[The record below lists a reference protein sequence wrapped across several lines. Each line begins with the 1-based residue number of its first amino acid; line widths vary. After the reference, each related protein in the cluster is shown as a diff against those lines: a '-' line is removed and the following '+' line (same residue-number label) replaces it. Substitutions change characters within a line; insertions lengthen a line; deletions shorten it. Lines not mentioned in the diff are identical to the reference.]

1 MSKKATGIL
10 NAHYAIYDP
19 KTKVYGVPQPIKDLE
34 TLSITGTYAE
44 GSNYADN
51 LRNIYIK
58 ELVGAD
64 LSLTFSSISRAIEAE
79 LTGQVFDKC
88 EVAYSTNVTAPQ
100 VALLFEKTY
109 SDGSTDRI
117 VYYNCKLSKD
127 NENGETK
134 GDSFNFVEDT
144 LSGQAIPMSETVKT
158 KENVAKNV
166 DLNGIL
172 KYVIASDSLASAST
186 DTAYKKRY
194 DDFFKKIQFKGVAQA
209 D

>member
-10 NAHYAIYDP
+10 NAHYAIYNP
-19 KTKVYGVPQPIKDLE
+19 KTKVYAMPKAIKDLE
-34 TLSITGTYAE
+34 SLSITETYAE

-51 LRNIYIK
+51 LRNIYLK

-64 LSLTFSSISRAIEAE
+64 LSLTFSNISREIEAE
-79 LTGQVFDKC
+79 LTGQGFDKG
-88 EVAYSTNVTAPQ
+88 EVAYSTNANAPRI
-100 VALLFEKTY
+100 ALLFEKTY

-134 GDSFNFVEDT
+134 TDSFNFVEDT

-158 KENVAKNV
+158 KESQGTDVPL
-166 DLNGIL
+166 DGIL
-172 KYVIASDSLASAST
+172 KYVVASDGFQTS
-186 DTAYKKRY
+186 DTAHKKRY
-194 DDFFKKIQFKGVAQA
+194 DDFFKKVQFKGVAQ

>member
-10 NAHYAIYDP
+10 NAHYAVYDP
-19 KTKVYGVPQPIKDLE
+19 AKKVYGTPKAIKDLE
-34 TLSITGTYAE
+34 SLSITETYAE

-58 ELVGAD
+58 ELIGAD

-79 LTGQVFDKC
+79 LTGQGFEKG
-88 EVAYSTNVTAPQ
+88 EVAYSTNANAPRI
-100 VALLFEKTY
+100 ALLFEKTY

-134 GDSFNFVEDT
+134 TDSFNFVEDT
-144 LSGQAIPMSETVKT
+144 LSGQAIPMSETVKSKDNGT
-158 KENVAKNV
+158 DVPL
-166 DLNGIL
+166 DGIL
-172 KYVIASDSLASAST
+172 KYVIASDGFTSN
-186 DTAYKKRY
+186 DTEYKKRY
-194 DDFFKKIQFKGVAQA
+194 DNFFNRVQFKGVNYVA
-209 D
+209 

>member
-19 KTKVYGVPQPIKDLE
+19 TKKIFNAPKPIKDLE
-34 TLSITGTYAE
+34 SLSITESYAE

-64 LSLTFSSISRAIEAE
+64 LSLTFSNISREIESD
-79 LTGQVFDKC
+79 LTGQSYEKG
-88 EVAYSTNVTAPQ
+88 ELAYSTSANAPQ

-109 SDGSTDRI
+109 SDGTSDRV

-134 GDSFNFVEDT
+134 TDSFNFVEDT
-144 LSGQAIPMSETVKT
+144 LSGQAIPMSENVKT
-158 KENVAKNV
+158 KDPNGTAVT
-166 DLNGIL
+166 LTGIL
-172 KYVIASDSLASAST
+172 KYVIASDGFQSSEAAQ
-186 DTAYKKRY
+186 KKRFE
-194 DDFFKKIQFKGVAQA
+194 DFFNKVQFKGIAQ

>member
-19 KTKVYGVPQPIKDLE
+19 KTKVYGKPTAIKDLE
-34 TLSITGTYAE
+34 TLSITETYAE

-64 LSLTFSSISRAIEAE
+64 LSLTFSNISREIEAA
-79 LTGQVFDKC
+79 LTGQTYLNGELEYKTSAV
-88 EVAYSTNVTAPQ
+88 APQ
-100 VALLFEKTY
+100 IALLFEKTY
-109 SDGSTDRI
+109 SDGTSDRI

-134 GDSFNFVEDT
+134 TDSFNFVEDT

-158 KENVAKNV
+158 KDQGTNVTLDGV
-166 DLNGIL
+166 L
-172 KYVIASDSLASAST
+172 KYVMDSASA
-186 DTAYKKRY
+186 TATSNADAKKRF
-194 DDFFKKIQFKGVAQA
+194 DNFFNRVQFKGIAHT

>member
-19 KTKVYGVPQPIKDLE
+19 KTKVYGKPTAIKDLE
-34 TLSITGTYAE
+34 TLSITETYAE

-64 LSLTFSSISRAIEAE
+64 LSLTFSSISRAIEAD
-79 LTGQVFDKC
+79 LTGQGFEKG
-88 EVAYSTNVTAPQ
+88 EVAYSTNANAPQ

-134 GDSFNFVEDT
+134 TDSFNFVEDT
-144 LSGQAIPMSETVKT
+144 LSGQAIPMSGTVST
-158 KENVAKNV
+158 KETAGTPVPL
-166 DLNGIL
+166 DGIL
-172 KYVIASDSLASAST
+172 KYVVASDGFQTS
-186 DTAYKKRY
+186 DTAQKKRY
-194 DDFFKKIQFKGVAQA
+194 EDFFKKVQFKGIAQ

>member
-10 NAHYAIYDP
+10 NAHYAVYDQAKQVYATP
-19 KTKVYGVPQPIKDLE
+19 KAIKDLE
-34 TLSITGTYAE
+34 SLSITESYAE

-51 LRNIYIK
+51 LRNIYLK

-64 LSLTFSSISRAIEAE
+64 LSLTFSNISREIEAE
-79 LTGQVFDKC
+79 LTGQGFDKG
-88 EVAYSTNVTAPQ
+88 EVAYSTNANAPRI
-100 VALLFEKTY
+100 ALLFEKTY

-127 NENGETK
+127 NENGESKT
-134 GDSFNFVEDT
+134 DSFNFVEDS
-144 LSGQAIPMSETVKT
+144 LSGQAIPMSEIVKT
-158 KENVAKNV
+158 KETGGTNV

-172 KYVIASDSLASAST
+172 KYVIASDGFQTS

-194 DDFFKKIQFKGVAQA
+194 DDFFKKVQFKGTAQ

>member
-10 NAHYAIYDP
+10 NAHFAIYDP
-19 KTKVYGVPQPIKDLE
+19 KTKVYGTPKAIKDLE
-34 TLSITGTYAE
+34 TLSITETYAE

-79 LTGQVFDKC
+79 LTGQGFEKG
-88 EVAYSTNVTAPQ
+88 EVAYSTNANAPQ

-134 GDSFNFVEDT
+134 TDSFNFVEDT

-158 KENVAKNV
+158 KANGTDVN
-166 DLNGIL
+166 LNGIL
-172 KYVIASDSLASAST
+172 KKDMISSLRKYNSKVLHKTNQLIIASQKT
-186 DTAYKKRY
+186 GY
-194 DDFFKKIQFKGVAQA
+194 F
-209 D
+209 

>member
-19 KTKVYGVPQPIKDLE
+19 KTKVYGTPKPIKDLE
-34 TLSITGTYAE
+34 TLSITETYAE

-51 LRNIYIK
+51 LRNIYLK

-64 LSLTFSSISRAIEAE
+64 LSLTFSSISREIEAE
-79 LTGQVFDKC
+79 ITGQKYLKG
-88 EVAYSTNVTAPQ
+88 EVAYSTNANAPQ

-109 SDGSTDRI
+109 SDGTTDRI

-134 GDSFNFVEDT
+134 TDSFNFVEDT

-158 KENVAKNV
+158 KETQGTDVN
-166 DLNGIL
+166 LNGIL
-172 KYVIASDSLASAST
+172 KYVIASDGFTSETGDA
-186 DTAYKKRY
+186 AYKKRY
-194 DDFFKKIQFKGVAQA
+194 DKFFEKVQFKGIAQ

>member
-1 MSKKATGIL
+1 MSKKATGIS
-10 NAHYAIYDP
+10 NAHYAVFDTKKNIFEVP
-19 KTKVYGVPQPIKDLE
+19 KPIKDLE
-34 TLSITGTYAE
+34 TLSITETYAE

-79 LTGQVFDKC
+79 LTGQKFEKG

-134 GDSFNFVEDT
+134 TDSFNFVEDT

-158 KENVAKNV
+158 KANGTDVN
-166 DLNGIL
+166 LNGIL
-172 KYVIASDSLASAST
+172 KYVIASDGFTSETGDAE
-186 DTAYKKRY
+186 YKKRY
-194 DDFFKKIQFKGVAQA
+194 DKFFEKVQFKGIAQ

>member
-10 NAHYAIYDP
+10 NAHYAVFDTTKNVFEVP
-19 KTKVYGVPQPIKDLE
+19 KPIKDLD
-34 TLSITGTYAE
+34 TLSITETYAE

-64 LSLTFSSISRAIEAE
+64 LSLTFSNISREIEAA
-79 LTGQVFDKC
+79 LTGQTYLNGELEYKTSAV
-88 EVAYSTNVTAPQ
+88 APQ
-100 VALLFEKTY
+100 IALLFEKTY

-134 GDSFNFVEDT
+134 TDSFNFVEDT
-144 LSGQAIPMSETVKT
+144 LSGQAIPMSGSLKT
-158 KENVAKNV
+158 KDNGTAVT
-166 DLNGIL
+166 LNGVL
-172 KYVIASDSLASAST
+172 KYVMDSAGA
-186 DTAYKKRY
+186 TATANTEGKKRF
-194 DDFFKKIQFKGVAQA
+194 DNFFKRVQFKGVNHT

>member
-10 NAHYAIYDP
+10 NAHYAIYNP
-19 KTKVYGVPQPIKDLE
+19 KTKVYGKPTAIKDLE
-34 TLSITGTYAE
+34 SLSITESYAE

-51 LRNIYIK
+51 LRNIYLK

-64 LSLTFSSISRAIEAE
+64 LSLTFSSISREIEAE
-79 LTGQVFDKC
+79 LTGQKFEKG
-88 EVAYSTNVTAPQ
+88 EVAYSTNANAPQ

-134 GDSFNFVEDT
+134 TDSFNFVEDT

-158 KENVAKNV
+158 KESNGSDVN
-166 DLNGIL
+166 LNGIL
-172 KYVIASDSLASAST
+172 KYVIASDSLSSLPT

-194 DDFFKKIQFKGVAQA
+194 DEFFTKVQFKGIAQ

>member
-10 NAHYAIYDP
+10 NAHYAIYNQ
-19 KTKVYGVPQPIKDLE
+19 KTNVYGTPTAIKDLE
-34 TLSITGTYAE
+34 SLSITETYAE

-134 GDSFNFVEDT
+134 TDSFNFVEDT
-144 LSGQAIPMSETVKT
+144 LSGQAIPMSGTVKT
-158 KENVAKNV
+158 KENAGTDVTLDGV
-166 DLNGIL
+166 L
-172 KYVIASDSLASAST
+172 KYVMDSAGA
-186 DTAYKKRY
+186 TATTNTEGKKRF
-194 DDFFKKIQFKGVAQA
+194 DNFFKRVQFKGIAHT

>member
-19 KTKVYGVPQPIKDLE
+19 KTKVYGTPKPIKDLE
-34 TLSITGTYAE
+34 SLSITETYAE
-44 GSNYADN
+44 GFNYADN
-51 LRNIYIK
+51 LRNIYLK

-79 LTGQVFDKC
+79 LTGQKYLKG
-88 EVAYSTNVTAPQ
+88 EVAYSTNATAPQ

-109 SDGSTDRI
+109 SDGTTDRI

-134 GDSFNFVEDT
+134 TDSFNFVEDT
-144 LSGQAIPMSETVKT
+144 LSGQAIPMSETVKSKDNGT
-158 KENVAKNV
+158 NVN
-166 DLNGIL
+166 LNGIL
-172 KYVIASDSLASAST
+172 KYVIASDGFTSEVADAE
-186 DTAYKKRY
+186 YKKRY
-194 DDFFKKIQFKGVAQA
+194 DNFFSRVQFKDVNYVA
-209 D
+209 

>member
-10 NAHYAIYDP
+10 NAHFAIYDP
-19 KTKVYGVPQPIKDLE
+19 KTKVYGTPKAIKDLE
-34 TLSITGTYAE
+34 TLSITETYAE

-64 LSLTFSSISRAIEAE
+64 LSLTFSNISRAIEAE
-79 LTGQVFDKC
+79 LTGQKFEKG
-88 EVAYSTNVTAPQ
+88 EVAYSTNANAPRI
-100 VALLFEKTY
+100 ALLFEKTY

-134 GDSFNFVEDT
+134 TDSFNFVEDT

-158 KENVAKNV
+158 KESQGTDVPL
-166 DLNGIL
+166 DGIL
-172 KYVIASDSLASAST
+172 KYVVASDGFQTS
-186 DTAYKKRY
+186 DTAHKKRY
-194 DDFFKKIQFKGVAQA
+194 DDFFKKVQFKGVAQ

>member
-10 NAHYAIYDP
+10 NAHFAIYDP
-19 KTKVYGVPQPIKDLE
+19 KTKVYGTPKAIKDLE
-34 TLSITGTYAE
+34 TLSITETYAE

-64 LSLTFSSISRAIEAE
+64 LSLTFSSISREIEAE
-79 LTGQVFDKC
+79 ITGQKYLKG
-88 EVAYSTNVTAPQ
+88 EVAYSTNANAPQ

-109 SDGSTDRI
+109 SDGTTDRI

-134 GDSFNFVEDT
+134 TDSFNFVEDT

-158 KENVAKNV
+158 KANGTDVPL
-166 DLNGIL
+166 DGIL
-172 KYVIASDSLASAST
+172 KYVIASDGFTSTT
-186 DTAYKKRY
+186 DTEYKKRY
-194 DDFFKKIQFKGVAQA
+194 DDFFKKVQFKGVAQP

>member
-10 NAHYAIYDP
+10 NAHYAVYDP
-19 KTKVYGVPQPIKDLE
+19 ATKVYKTPKAIKDLE
-34 TLSITGTYAE
+34 SLSITESYAE

-51 LRNIYIK
+51 LRNIYLK

-64 LSLTFSSISRAIEAE
+64 LSLTFSNISREIEAE
-79 LTGQVFDKC
+79 LTGQGFDKG
-88 EVAYSTNVTAPQ
+88 EVAYSTNANAPRI
-100 VALLFEKTY
+100 ALLFEKTY

-127 NENGETK
+127 NENGESK
-134 GDSFNFVEDT
+134 KDSFNFVEDS
-144 LSGQAIPMSETVKT
+144 LSGQAIPMSEIVKT
-158 KENVAKNV
+158 KETAGANV

-172 KYVIASDSLASAST
+172 KYVIASDGFQTS

-194 DDFFKKIQFKGVAQA
+194 DDFFKKVQFKGIAQ

>member
-10 NAHYAIYDP
+10 NAHYAVYDP
-19 KTKVYGVPQPIKDLE
+19 KTKVYKTPKAIKDLE
-34 TLSITGTYAE
+34 TLSITETYAE

-64 LSLTFSSISRAIEAE
+64 LSLTFSSISREIEAE
-79 LTGQVFDKC
+79 ITGQGFDKG
-88 EVAYSTNVTAPQ
+88 EVAYSTNANAPQ

-134 GDSFNFVEDT
+134 TDSFNFVEDT

-158 KENVAKNV
+158 KEPGGATVN
-166 DLNGIL
+166 LNGIL
-172 KYVIASDSLASAST
+172 KYVVASDGFQTSDA
-186 DTAYKKRY
+186 AYKKRY
-194 DDFFKKIQFKGVAQA
+194 DDFFTKVQFKGIAQ

>member
-1 MSKKATGIL
+1 MYGTPKA
-10 NAHYAIYDP
+10 
-19 KTKVYGVPQPIKDLE
+19 IKDLE
-34 TLSITGTYAE
+34 TLSITETYAE

-79 LTGQVFDKC
+79 LTGQGFEKG
-88 EVAYSTNVTAPQ
+88 EVAYSTNANAPQ

-134 GDSFNFVEDT
+134 TDSFNFVEDT

-158 KENVAKNV
+158 KANGTDVN
-166 DLNGIL
+166 LNGIL
-172 KYVIASDSLASAST
+172 KYVIASDGFTSETGDA
-186 DTAYKKRY
+186 AYKKRY
-194 DDFFKKIQFKGVAQA
+194 DKFFEKVQFKGIAQ

>member
-19 KTKVYGVPQPIKDLE
+19 INKVYKTPKAIKDLE
-34 TLSITGTYAE
+34 TLSITETYAE

-79 LTGQVFDKC
+79 LTGQKFEKG

-134 GDSFNFVEDT
+134 TDSFNFVEDT
-144 LSGQAIPMSETVKT
+144 LSGQAIPMSETVKS
-158 KENVAKNV
+158 KETTGKDV

-172 KYVIASDSLASAST
+172 KYVIASDGFTSNDAE
-186 DTAYKKRY
+186 YKKRY
-194 DDFFKKIQFKGVAQA
+194 DNFFTRVQFQGVDYVA
-209 D
+209 

>member
-10 NAHYAIYDP
+10 NAHYAVYDP
-19 KTKVYGVPQPIKDLE
+19 TTKVYGKPTAIKDLE
-34 TLSITGTYAE
+34 SLSITETYAE

-79 LTGQVFDKC
+79 LTGQKFEKG

-134 GDSFNFVEDT
+134 TDSFNFVEDT

-158 KENVAKNV
+158 KANGTDVN
-166 DLNGIL
+166 LNGIL
-172 KYVIASDSLASAST
+172 KYVIASDGFTSETGDAE
-186 DTAYKKRY
+186 YKKRY
-194 DDFFKKIQFKGVAQA
+194 DKFFEKVQFKGIAQ

>member
-10 NAHYAIYDP
+10 NAHFAIYDP
-19 KTKVYGVPQPIKDLE
+19 KTKVYGTPKAIKDLE
-34 TLSITGTYAE
+34 TLSITETYAE

-64 LSLTFSSISRAIEAE
+64 LSLTFSSISREIEAE
-79 LTGQVFDKC
+79 ITGQKYLKG
-88 EVAYSTNVTAPQ
+88 EVAYSTNANAPQ

-109 SDGSTDRI
+109 SDGTTDRI

-134 GDSFNFVEDT
+134 TDSFNFVEDT

-158 KENVAKNV
+158 KESNGTDVP
-166 DLNGIL
+166 LNGIL
-172 KYVIASDSLASAST
+172 KYVIASDGFTSEVADA
-186 DTAYKKRY
+186 AYKKRY
-194 DDFFKKIQFKGVAQA
+194 DKFFEKVQFKGIAQ

>member
-10 NAHYAIYDP
+10 NAYYAIYDP
-19 KTKVYGVPQPIKDLE
+19 ATKVYKTPKAIKDLE
-34 TLSITGTYAE
+34 SLSITETYAE

-51 LRNIYIK
+51 LRNIYLK

-64 LSLTFSSISRAIEAE
+64 LSLTFSSISREIEAE
-79 LTGQVFDKC
+79 LTGQKFEKG
-88 EVAYSTNVTAPQ
+88 EVAYSTNANAPQ

-134 GDSFNFVEDT
+134 TDSFNFVEDT

-158 KENVAKNV
+158 KANGTEVN
-166 DLNGIL
+166 LNGIL
-172 KYVIASDSLASAST
+172 KYVIASDSLSSLPT

-194 DDFFKKIQFKGVAQA
+194 DEFFTKVQFKGIAQ

>member
-10 NAHYAIYDP
+10 NAHYAVYDP
-19 KTKVYGVPQPIKDLE
+19 TNKVYKTPKPIKDLE
-34 TLSITGTYAE
+34 TLSITETYAE

-64 LSLTFSSISRAIEAE
+64 LSLTFSSISREIEAE
-79 LTGQVFDKC
+79 LTGQKFEKG

-134 GDSFNFVEDT
+134 TDSFNFVEDT
-144 LSGQAIPMSETVKT
+144 LSGQAIPMSGTVKS
-158 KENVAKNV
+158 KETTGKDV

-172 KYVIASDSLASAST
+172 KYVIASDGFTSTT
-186 DTAYKKRY
+186 DTEHQKRY
-194 DDFFKKIQFKGVAQA
+194 ENFFKRVQFKGIDFVA
-209 D
+209 